1 MSKKLKVLFVSAEVS
16 PLAKV
21 GGLAD
26 VAGALPK
33 ALTSM
38 GHDVRIV
45 MPGYR
50 MIEDNPKYPT
60 RTKIKDLQVPL
71 GGKTIAGSVRQTSL
85 GDVPVYLICAPYWE
99 NSVDSKSVYVPGSE
113 PYAFFSRAVLEM
125 ISAMKP
131 AWKPDVIHCNDWH
144 TGMLPVYKN
153 VLYTH
158 DETISRAAGVF
169 TVHNLA
175 YQGEFDQSVLDEIGL
190 PGWLY
195 TMDKLECYGR
205 VNFLK
210 AGIVFSDIVSTVS
223 PTYACEIQT
232 DEYGCRLQGLLTY
245 LNDLDRLRGI
255 LNGIDYEEFDPACDA
270 RISCKYSHEDTR
282 GKARNKRALQK
293 AMGLPVDAKVPV
305 IGMVSRLADQKGL
318 DLIHESA
325 SRMMKL
331 GVQFVVLGTGDQ
343 RYEEFFASLERKYP
357 DQVKANI
364 GFDMK
369 LAQQI
374 YAGSDMFLM
383 PSRFEPCGLGQLISL
398 RYGTLPIVRKTG
410 GLADTIVDYSPSDP
424 SSNGFVFEEYTAA
437 AFMKA
442 VKRAVETFA
451 DKKEWKRLVSTALSS
466 DFSWCAQAS
475 KYVDFY
481 REAIEMHQRQP
492 VTAFAEEMR
501 SAA

>member
-45 MPGYR
+45 MPGYK
-50 MIEDNPKYPT
+50 MIEDNPNYQIK
-60 RTKIKDLQVPL
+60 TKVKDLQVPL
-71 GGKTIAGSVRQTSL
+71 GGRMVSGSVKQTAL
-85 GDVPVYLICAPYWE
+85 GDVPVYLISAPYFE
-99 NSVDSKSVYVPGSE
+99 EYVDSRSVYVPGSE

-125 ISAMKP
+125 LSTMKP

-144 TGMLPVYKN
+144 TGMLPVYKS
-153 VLYTH
+153 VLYSH
-158 DETISRAAGVF
+158 DAAISRAAGVF

-175 YQGEFDQSVLDEIGL
+175 YQGEFDYTVLDESGL

-210 AGIVFSDIVSTVS
+210 AGMVFSDLVSTVS

-232 DEYGCRLQGLLTY
+232 DEYGCRLQGLLAY
-245 LNDLDRLRGI
+245 MNDLGRLKGI
-255 LNGIDYEEFDPACDA
+255 LNGIDYDEFDPACDG
-270 RISCKYSHEDTR
+270 RICSNYCHADTR
-282 GKARNKRALQK
+282 GKTKNKRALQK
-293 AMGLPVDAKVPV
+293 AMGLPFAPEVPV
-305 IGMVSRLADQKGL
+305 IGLVSRLADQKGL
-318 DLIHESA
+318 DLIYGSA
-325 SRMMKL
+325 SKLMKL
-331 GVQFVVLGTGDQ
+331 GLQLVVLGTGDQ
-343 RYEEFFASLERKYP
+343 RYEEFFSELERKYP
-357 DQVKANI
+357 EQVKANI

-398 RYGTLPIVRKTG
+398 RYGTIPIVRKTG
-410 GLADTIVDYSPSDP
+410 GLADTIVDHSAKNPD
-424 SSNGFVFEEYTAA
+424 SNGFVFTDYTPAA
-437 AFMKA
+437 LMKA
-442 VKRAVETFA
+442 VRRAVETFG
-451 DKKEWKRLVSTALSS
+451 DKKEWKRIVSTALCS
-466 DFSWCAQAS
+466 DYSWSAQAE
-475 KYVDFY
+475 KYVDLY
-481 REAIEMHQRQP
+481 HEAMEIHKSQP
-492 VTAFAEEMR
+492 VTAYINDVR
-501 SAA
+501 QAA

>member
-1 MSKKLKVLFVSAEVS
+1 MSKKLRVLFVSAEVS

-33 ALTSM
+33 ALASM

-45 MPGYR
+45 MPGYK
-50 MIEDNPKYPT
+50 MIEDNPNYKIKT
-60 RTKIKDLQVPL
+60 RIKDLQVPL
-71 GGKTIAGSVRQTSL
+71 GQKMVSGSVKQMSL
-85 GDVPVYLICAPYWE
+85 GDVPVYLINAPYFDAA
-99 NSVDSKSVYVPGSE
+99 VDSRSVYQPGSE

-125 ISAMKP
+125 LCALKP

-144 TGMLPVYKN
+144 TGMLPVYKS

-158 DETISRAAGVF
+158 DEAISKAASVF

-175 YQGEFDQSVLDEIGL
+175 YQGEFDYSVLDEIGL

-195 TMDKLECYGR
+195 TMDKLECYGK

-245 LNDLDRLRGI
+245 VNDLGRLHGI
-255 LNGIDYEEFDPACDA
+255 LNGIDYEEFDPACDC
-270 RISCKYSHEDTR
+270 RISCKYTDSR
-282 GKARNKRALQK
+282 GKARNKSALQK
-293 AMGLPVDAKVPV
+293 TMGLPVDSKVPV

-318 DLIHESA
+318 DLIRDSA
-325 SRMMKL
+325 SKIMKTGAQL
-331 GVQFVVLGTGDQ
+331 VILGTGDSQ
-343 RYEEFFASLERKYP
+343 YEQFFADLERKYP
-357 DQVKANI
+357 EQVKANI

-398 RYGTLPIVRKTG
+398 RYGTIPIVRRTG
-410 GLADTIVDYSPSDP
+410 GLADTIVNYSPTDE
-424 SSNGFVFEEYTAA
+424 SSNGFVFTEYTPA

-442 VKRAVETFA
+442 VKHAVETFG
-451 DKKEWKRLVSTALSS
+451 DGREWKRLVSTALAS
-466 DFSWCAQAS
+466 DYSWCAQAS
-475 KYVDFY
+475 RYVDFY
-481 REAIEMHQRQP
+481 AEAVRMHRKEP
-492 VTAFAEEMR
+492 ATAYLNEIR
-501 SAA
+501 PAA